1 MLQSPPSRY
10 KIIERGRRLVTIDTL
25 TGQEVGLGNT
35 LVSPDAPV
43 NMPSQSAHVATP
55 MATSTPVSAPVP
67 IPPTPGVR
75 RAPLR
80 ANGQN
85 DTGRA
90 MRNRSCGDC
99 RCCAHRFSDLHR
111 PVGDCRLSRCSIVP
125 VRQWL
130 LSALKGAA
138 TRYIDPQSSV
148 LKRAEDM

>member
-43 NMPSQSAHVATP
+43 DLPIQSAHVATP
-55 MATSTPVSAPVP
+55 MESSSPVSSPV
-67 IPPTPGVR
+67 PPTPGVR

-80 ANGQN
+80 ANEQN
-85 DTGRA
+85 DSGRA
-90 MRNRSCGDC
+90 MRTVHVVIAAIALIAFLIFTGLWMI
-99 RCCAHRFSDLHR
+99 AAVALF
-111 PVGDCRLSRCSIVP
+111 IVP

-130 LSALKGAA
+130 LSALKRAA
-138 TRYIDPQSSV
+138 TRYIDQAA
-148 LKRAEDM
+148 KG